1 MTRRK
6 MVSRLRVTF
15 GGFGKVKKV
24 FENILVIKS
33 FEEAVSCRKNLMEIE
48 KFLKNAFRVT

>member
-33 FEEAVSCRKNLMEIE
+33 FEEAVSCRENLMEIE